1 MSSSAWCGRH
11 KAHTRTKADAAFR
24 APLAERSRPTPPA
37 SIAASRER
45 VPPRPVQNL
54 AANEI
59 DRIENVK
66 LLNSLETLQLEGN
79 NISNLDEVQALSKL
93 PCLRNLSLRLG
104 DGELR
109 NPVCEHPGYYTAVRR
124 MLPKLQSLD
133 GERTVL
139 ADASAA
145 EENPFDSL
153 SLPTP
158 TPWLKDFSFDLD
170 APSKGGPLEG
180 TQEFEQA
187 LTDCKRLSARAQ
199 SLIDDYKG
207 QAKA

>member
-1 MSSSAWCGRH
+1 MS
-11 KAHTRTKADAAFR
+11 
-24 APLAERSRPTPPA
+24 PPA
-37 SIAASRER
+37 VCARSSKDGPTARARLRQVVDLSYNRIVRIEGLDTLDELKR
-45 VPPRPVQNL
+45 LNL